1 MMMYIS
7 FFVQYKTGE
16 LRHVTINVRWRT
28 TTMTT
33 VTVFVKILLIPL
45 SKTYLEN
52 TIVSSAHHGTHAVSI
67 SYGSIA
73 QLIPS

>member
-1 MMMYIS
+1 
-7 FFVQYKTGE
+7 
-16 LRHVTINVRWRT
+16 
-28 TTMTT
+28 MTT

-45 SKTYLEN
+45 SKIYLEN

-73 QLIPS
+73 QLILS

>member
-1 MMMYIS
+1 
-7 FFVQYKTGE
+7 
-16 LRHVTINVRWRT
+16 
-28 TTMTT
+28 MTT

-45 SKTYLEN
+45 SKIYLEN
-52 TIVSSAHHGTHAVSI
+52 TIVSSAHYATHAVSI